1 LKLIFTFFF
10 LTIFAFANGQ
20 TKQDTIK
27 YFQQQSQLYLTKMYI
42 AKQFDTAS
50 KMWDKRMYLEMEDFY
65 NKRKQGHFTDTA
77 LHQRIKTDIKKYYK
91 RLTIFKIGKFLGSMI
106 EADPVYIVGQTYYD
120 YVETI
125 NNKQTKSKIMLVFI
139 SEDKGKTWVVQDWKI
154 KDIADKVDK
163 NIY

>member
-1 LKLIFTFFF
+1 MKLIFTFFF

-139 SEDKGKTWVVQDWKI
+139 SEDKGKSWVVQDWKI

>member
-1 LKLIFTFFF
+1 
-10 LTIFAFANGQ
+10 
-20 TKQDTIK
+20 
-27 YFQQQSQLYLTKMYI
+27 
-42 AKQFDTAS
+42 
-50 KMWDKRMYLEMEDFY
+50 MEDFY